1 MLDTSR
7 MDTFK
12 QSVKSLLEEPSLAGL
27 VCLDD
32 LQFKEEYWCA
42 YYYRLV
48 AENDKIR
55 LSCVFGKNGVSVF
68 SLSLFDEE
76 TGQWHIY
83 PLGEDTEVAKV
94 NICEYVCGVLNK
106 KPK

>member
-12 QSVKSLLEEPSLAGL
+12 QSVKSLLDELSLAGL

-32 LQFKEEYWCA
+32 LQFKEERWCA

-55 LSCVFGKNGVSVF
+55 LSSVFGKDGVNVF
-68 SLSLFDEE
+68 SLSMLNEE

-94 NICEYVCGVLNK
+94 NICERVCSVLNK